1 MKILQICNKPPY
13 PPQDGG
19 AIGMHNV
26 TQGLIDA
33 GHSVKVFSVNTPKH
47 FVDINSLPTDYR
59 EKTQIEFG
67 FINTDLSS
75 KAALMNLL
83 FSNRSYNIIR
93 FEDKEFQKQLG
104 RILDN
109 DNYDIIQVES
119 IFLNYYVDTIRK
131 RSNAKIVLRS
141 PNVEYMIWER
151 MANEEKNPI
160 KKYYLRVLARRLKNE
175 ELAALNTFDAL
186 FTVTKN
192 DLDIYAAN
200 GCTIPM
206 EFIPTGLDVTKSTI
220 ANSDKVEF
228 PSIFHIGALDWM
240 PNQEGLAW
248 FLDNVWSR
256 INQQFPEM
264 KFYIAGRGDATWFDS
279 SQYKNVILLG
289 EIEDAA
295 AFISSKAIMIVP
307 LFSGSGMRVK
317 IIEGMA
323 LGKAVVSTSIGIEG
337 IIHHQ
342 NEDVL
347 IADTPKSFI
356 EAITSLVENP
366 SKFNDICGK
375 AKVNIDRNYS
385 NRSLTEK
392 LVSFLESIL

>member
-1 MKILQICNKPPY
+1 
-13 PPQDGG
+13 
-19 AIGMHNV
+19 
-26 TQGLIDA
+26 
-33 GHSVKVFSVNTPKH
+33 VKVFSVNTPKH

-93 FEDKEFQKQLG
+93 FEDKEFDKQLG

-200 GCTIPM
+200 GCTIAM

>member
-93 FEDKEFQKQLG
+93 FEDKEFDKQLG

-200 GCTIPM
+200 GCTIAM